1 MSKVLIIEDEEA
13 LVNALTRGLSA
24 EGYTVE
30 SSSNGKSGYKLANEN
45 SYDLILLDILLPE
58 MNGFMICEGLR
69 SQGNLTPI
77 LMLTAQ
83 SDDLD
88 VAEGLDLGADDYL
101 SKPFAFVV
109 LMSRIKSLLRRVQR
123 SETVEPL
130 AYGPILLDVDSHRA
144 YCDNVEVTLTA
155 KEFLILCYLVKH
167 PRIVISKR
175 ELLDELWDMNYEGD
189 PNIVEVYILR
199 LRQKLDPILGGSTI
213 ETVRGVGYRM
223 KLSQP

>member
-13 LVNALTRGLSA
+13 LVIALTRGLSA
-24 EGYTVE
+24 QGYTVE
-30 SSSNGKSGYKLANEN
+30 SSLDGKSGYKLASEN

-101 SKPFAFVV
+101 TKPFAFVV
-109 LMSRIKSLLRRVQR
+109 LMSRIRSLLRRVQR
-123 SETVEPL
+123 GEIDQPV

-144 YCDNVEVTLTA
+144 YCDSVEVTLTA
-155 KEFLILCYLVKH
+155 KEFSILSYFVMH

-189 PNIVEVYILR
+189 PNIVEVYIRR
-199 LRQKLDPILGGSTI
+199 LRQKLDPLLSDSII

-223 KLSQP
+223 KVNQS

>member
-13 LVNALTRGLSA
+13 LVTALTRGLSA
-24 EGYTVE
+24 QGYTVE
-30 SSSNGKSGYKLANEN
+30 SSSNGKSGYKLASEN
-45 SYDLILLDILLPE
+45 SYNLILLDILLPE
-58 MNGFMICEGLR
+58 MNGFMICDGLR

-83 SDDLD
+83 GDDLD

-101 SKPFAFVV
+101 TKPFAFVV

-123 SETVEPL
+123 NEIDQPL
-130 AYGPILLDVDSHRA
+130 AYGSIVLDVDSHRA

-155 KEFLILCYLVKH
+155 KEFSILSYLVRH
-167 PRIVISKR
+167 PRLAISKR

-189 PNIVEVYILR
+189 PNIVEVYIRR
-199 LRQKLDPILGGSTI
+199 LRQKLDPEIGDSMI

-223 KLSQP
+223 KLCQP